1 METERPLRLLA
12 IRKLF
17 WEKYPDILNAFA
29 LITIVCYTSIVLLYE
44 IYLPFEDSAPF
55 WWYKDKFLLPFL
67 S

>member
-1 METERPLRLLA
+1 
-12 IRKLF
+12 
-17 WEKYPDILNAFA
+17 LNAFA

-55 WWYKDKFLLPFL
+55 WWYKDKFSLPFL